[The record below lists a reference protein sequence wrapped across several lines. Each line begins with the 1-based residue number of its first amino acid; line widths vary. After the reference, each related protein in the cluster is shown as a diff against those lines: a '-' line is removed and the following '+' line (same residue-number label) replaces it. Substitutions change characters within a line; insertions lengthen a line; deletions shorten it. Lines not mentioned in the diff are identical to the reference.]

1 MTSEHIFLVETES
14 HEQVLSQVVKFLSS
28 YQLVRYDRFEVK
40 REGIISVQDERF
52 WEVLEKG
59 LQKNYEILQDF
70 IGELKSKG
78 SQSVDDLRSLPQGYL
93 SKLVH
98 LIAHFVDGFFSVDSY
113 FYNLI
118 LIEHSHFLSPYLKRR
133 MLRVRQNF
141 YLIPAIGYFEEKI
154 HPFEMFSPRKFF
166 KY

>member
-1 MTSEHIFLVETES
+1 MTSEHIFLVEAES
-14 HEQVLSQVVKFLSS
+14 PEQALSQVVKFFSS

-40 REGIISVQDERF
+40 REEIISVQDERF

-59 LQKNYEILQDF
+59 LQKNYEILQNF
-70 IGELKSKG
+70 IGELKSEG
-78 SQSVDDLRSLPQGYL
+78 YQLVDDLRSLPQGYL

-98 LIAHFVDGFFSVDSY
+98 LIAHFIDGFFSVDSY

-118 LIEHSHFLSPYLKRR
+118 EDSHFLSPYLKRR
-133 MLRVRQNF
+133 MLIGRQNF
-141 YLIPAIGYFEEKI
+141 YLIPAIGYFAEKI

>member
-1 MTSEHIFLVETES
+1 MTSEHIFLVEAES
-14 HEQVLSQVVKFLSS
+14 PEQALSQVVKFLSS
-28 YQLVRYDRFEVK
+28 YQLVRYDRFKVK
-40 REGIISVQDERF
+40 REEIISVQDERF

-59 LQKNYEILQDF
+59 LQKNYEILQGF
-70 IGELKSKG
+70 IWELKAEG
-78 SQSVDDLRSLPQGYL
+78 YQLVDDLRSLPQGYL

-118 LIEHSHFLSPYLKRR
+118 EDSHFLSPYLKRQ
-133 MLRVRQNF
+133 MLIGRQNF

-154 HPFEMFSPRKFF
+154 HPFEMLSPRKFF

>member
-1 MTSEHIFLVETES
+1 MTSEHIFLVEAES
-14 HEQVLSQVVKFLSS
+14 PEQALSQVVKFLSS

-40 REGIISVQDERF
+40 REEIISVQDERF

-59 LQKNYEILQDF
+59 LQKNYEILQGF
-70 IGELKSKG
+70 IGELKSEG
-78 SQSVDDLRSLPQGYL
+78 YQLVDDLRSLPQGYL

-98 LIAHFVDGFFSVDSY
+98 LIAHFVDGFFSIDSY

-118 LIEHSHFLSPYLKRR
+118 EDSHFLSPYFKRR
-133 MLRVRQNF
+133 MLRGRQNF

>member
-1 MTSEHIFLVETES
+1 MTSEHIFLVEADS
-14 HEQVLSQVVKFLSS
+14 HEQALSQVVKFLSS

-40 REGIISVQDERF
+40 REEIISVHDERF

-59 LQKNYEILQDF
+59 LQKNYEILQGF
-70 IGELKSKG
+70 IGELKSEG
-78 SQSVDDLRSLPQGYL
+78 YQSVDDLRSLPQGYL

-118 LIEHSHFLSPYLKRR
+118 EDSHFLSLYLKRR

-141 YLIPAIGYFEEKI
+141 YLIPAVGYFEKKN
-154 HPFEMFSPRKFF
+154 PSL
-166 KY
+166 

>member
-1 MTSEHIFLVETES
+1 MTSKHIFLVEAES
-14 HEQVLSQVVKFLSS
+14 PEQALSQVVKFLSS

-40 REGIISVQDERF
+40 REEIISVHDERF

-59 LQKNYEILQDF
+59 LQKNYEILQGF
-70 IGELKSKG
+70 IGELKSEG
-78 SQSVDDLRSLPQGYL
+78 YQLVDDLRSLPQGYL

-118 LIEHSHFLSPYLKRR
+118 EDSHFLSPYLKSR
-133 MLRVRQNF
+133 MLGGRQNF
-141 YLIPAIGYFEEKI
+141 YLIQAIGYFEEKI
-154 HPFEMFSPRKFF
+154 HPFEMFSPRKFL
-166 KY
+166 KS

>member
-1 MTSEHIFLVETES
+1 MTSEHIFLVEAES

-59 LQKNYEILQDF
+59 LQKNYEILQGF
-70 IGELKSKG
+70 IGELKSEG
-78 SQSVDDLRSLPQGYL
+78 YQSVDDLRSLPQGYL

-118 LIEHSHFLSPYLKRR
+118 EGSHFLSPYLKRR

>member
-1 MTSEHIFLVETES
+1 MTSEHIFLVEAES
-14 HEQVLSQVVKFLSS
+14 HEQALSQVVKFLSS

-59 LQKNYEILQDF
+59 LQKNYEILQGF
-70 IGELKSKG
+70 IGELKSEG
-78 SQSVDDLRSLPQGYL
+78 YQLVDDLRSLPQGYL

-118 LIEHSHFLSPYLKRR
+118 EDSHFLSLYLKRR

-154 HPFEMFSPRKFF
+154 HPFEMFSPRKFL

>member
-1 MTSEHIFLVETES
+1 MTSEHIFLVEAES
-14 HEQVLSQVVKFLSS
+14 PEQALSQVVKFLSS

-40 REGIISVQDERF
+40 REEIISVHDERF

-59 LQKNYEILQDF
+59 LQKNYEILQGF
-70 IGELKSKG
+70 IGELKSEG
-78 SQSVDDLRSLPQGYL
+78 YQLVDDLRSLPQGYL

-118 LIEHSHFLSPYLKRR
+118 EDSHFLSPYLKRR
-133 MLRVRQNF
+133 ILIGRQNF
-141 YLIPAIGYFEEKI
+141 YLIPAIGYFAEKI
-154 HPFEMFSPRKFF
+154 HPFEMLSPRKFL

>member
-1 MTSEHIFLVETES
+1 MTSEHIFLVEAES
-14 HEQVLSQVVKFLSS
+14 HEQALSQVVKFLSS

-59 LQKNYEILQDF
+59 LQKNYEILQGF
-70 IGELKSKG
+70 IGELKSEG
-78 SQSVDDLRSLPQGYL
+78 YQLVDDLRSLPQGYL
-93 SKLVH
+93 SKLLH

-118 LIEHSHFLSPYLKRR
+118 EDSHFLSLYLKRR

-154 HPFEMFSPRKFF
+154 HPFEMFSPRKFL

>member
-1 MTSEHIFLVETES
+1 MTSEHIFLVEAES
-14 HEQVLSQVVKFLSS
+14 PEQALSQVVKFLSS

-40 REGIISVQDERF
+40 REKIISVQDERF

-59 LQKNYEILQDF
+59 LQKNYEILQGF
-70 IGELKSKG
+70 IGELKSEG
-78 SQSVDDLRSLPQGYL
+78 YQLVDDLRSLPQGYL

-118 LIEHSHFLSPYLKRR
+118 EDSHFLSPYLKRR
-133 MLRVRQNF
+133 MLRGTQNF
-141 YLIPAIGYFEEKI
+141 YLIPAIGYFAEKI
-154 HPFEMFSPRKFF
+154 HPFEMFSPREFF

>member
-1 MTSEHIFLVETES
+1 MTSEHIFLVEAES
-14 HEQVLSQVVKFLSS
+14 PEQALSQVVKFLSS
-28 YQLVRYDRFEVK
+28 YQLVRYDRFKVK
-40 REGIISVQDERF
+40 REEIISVHDERF

-59 LQKNYEILQDF
+59 LQKNYEILQGF
-70 IGELKSKG
+70 IGELKSEG
-78 SQSVDDLRSLPQGYL
+78 YQLVDDLRSLPQGYL

-118 LIEHSHFLSPYLKRR
+118 EDSHFLSPYLKRQ
-133 MLRVRQNF
+133 MLRGRQNF

-154 HPFEMFSPRKFF
+154 HPFEMFSPRKFL
-166 KY
+166 KS

>member
-1 MTSEHIFLVETES
+1 MTSEHIFLVEAES
-14 HEQVLSQVVKFLSS
+14 PEQALSQVVKFLSS
-28 YQLVRYDRFEVK
+28 SQLVRYDRFKVK
-40 REGIISVQDERF
+40 REEIISVQGERF

-59 LQKNYEILQDF
+59 LQKNYEILQGF
-70 IGELKSKG
+70 IGELKSEG
-78 SQSVDDLRSLPQGYL
+78 YQLVDDLKSLPQGYL

-118 LIEHSHFLSPYLKRR
+118 EDSHFLSPYLKRQ
-133 MLRVRQNF
+133 MLIGRQNF
-141 YLIPAIGYFEEKI
+141 YLIPAIGYFEKKI
-154 HPFEMFSPRKFF
+154 HPFEMLSPRKFF